1 MASRSEINNI
11 LNGIKTRKGDDLS
24 IRFYDKSGSLD
35 FSKDN
40 IIKAANSKINKFIYE
55 FTAYCD
61 FINDEDLQK
70 VYENSKEI
78 LNSLIALS
86 QTPIENLE
94 NITFHSLNILEQ
106 ISSLPEISD
115 LSFVWNNHT
124 STPSL
129 LNLFKLVNFEIQAF
143 TETDINYVLKYA
155 NLSELEEISKILI
168 SIHNALD
175 NSKVLAQEVV
185 NAQKAFQSIIDKAY
199 KLEVAVAVQ
208 DLEEKAV
215 EIKEKVG
222 LRSNDKLIDAFIREA
237 NLHVK
242 EISDYNKLILTLFSI
257 IIFTLSSLVIL
268 TLTTNIFNEIK
279 KIQFYGFYISLF
291 LFLTALLTYLIRE
304 RKRLIN
310 HQHYCTISHLELLAL
325 APYVAQIDDKNKQDD
340 LIVLLG
346 DRYFKGPNPSQNN
359 DEATSNITTSKLS
372 EVIKLVQEVK
382 TTLK

>member
-1 MASRSEINNI
+1 M
-11 LNGIKTRKGDDLS
+11 
-24 IRFYDKSGSLD
+24 
-35 FSKDN
+35 
-40 IIKAANSKINKFIYE
+40 
-55 FTAYCD
+55 
-61 FINDEDLQK
+61 
-70 VYENSKEI
+70 
-78 LNSLIALS
+78 
-86 QTPIENLE
+86 
-94 NITFHSLNILEQ
+94 
-106 ISSLPEISD
+106 
-115 LSFVWNNHT
+115 
-124 STPSL
+124 
-129 LNLFKLVNFEIQAF
+129 
-143 TETDINYVLKYA
+143 
-155 NLSELEEISKILI
+155 
-168 SIHNALD
+168 
-175 NSKVLAQEVV
+175 
-185 NAQKAFQSIIDKAY
+185 
-199 KLEVAVAVQ
+199 AVAVQ